1 MLAVT
6 GIAVGGWLALRQ
18 SDLPPISVTQNA
30 GPIPGLPATTPR
42 GRLICHRRSASLASL
57 PAWRRTGRSA
67 TATSWSTRPL
77 IRWPD
82 QAQPLAQQW
91 RQQLSAGALPA
102 ENLTGWSEG
111 MQQLQ
116 RLADQLNALDEQKGK
131 YLTVSELKTAVFA
144 ITQSFNRA
152 VPLEE
157 QLRQLAALPVDQP
170 WPAARGSLVELHLQQ
185 LIVEYALLKRK
196 QPASPT
202 AALPATGEPSV
213 SEAVK

>member
-1 MLAVT
+1 
-6 GIAVGGWLALRQ
+6 
-18 SDLPPISVTQNA
+18 
-30 GPIPGLPATTPR
+30 
-42 GRLICHRRSASLASL
+42 
-57 PAWRRTGRSA
+57 
-67 TATSWSTRPL
+67 
-77 IRWPD
+77 
-82 QAQPLAQQW
+82 
-91 RQQLSAGALPA
+91 
-102 ENLTGWSEG
+102 

-202 AALPATGEPSV
+202 AALTATGEPSV

>member
-1 MLAVT
+1 MPDRYRACR
-6 GIAVGGWLALRQ
+6 RQ
-18 SDLPPISVTQNA
+18 R
-30 GPIPGLPATTPR
+30 PR

-57 PAWRRTGRSA
+57 PAAPDWAVSYGDQLVHHA
-67 TATSWSTRPL
+67 L

-170 WPAARGSLVELHLQQ
+170 RQPRGE
-185 LIVEYALLKRK
+185 
-196 QPASPT
+196 ASW
-202 AALPATGEPSV
+202 SCICN
-213 SEAVK
+213 S